1 MLNFQKIR
9 AILFYFSVFLFF
21 TGLPYIIAFSLGYKF
36 NPHTFKFY
44 KTGLIYIKTQP
55 EGAKIYVNGKLIPE
69 RSPASIYELIPGI
82 YKIVLELQQHYPW
95 KGEVDVEAGKALR
108 LDKVILFP
116 LRPDLEQLNQERFSS
131 FRIDTEKKIIYY
143 LDEENKVVYRSNL
156 DGNNFE
162 DVVSLPE
169 RFGQIIGWDISAD
182 KKKIF
187 IFSHHQ
193 IGVLFFDTPIDH
205 DYSDS
210 PILLDYPQEKII
222 NVFWHSDS
230 YHLIVLTNRYVQA
243 IESRPRA
250 LPINLV
256 KLNNEEAV
264 AFYDI
269 KEDTLYFTDTQRSPG
284 GLIYN
289 NLYRMRLNTGLYLL
303 DILMRKANE

>member
-1 MLNFQKIR
+1 
-9 AILFYFSVFLFF
+9 
-21 TGLPYIIAFSLGYKF
+21 
-36 NPHTFKFY
+36 
-44 KTGLIYIKTQP
+44 
-55 EGAKIYVNGKLIPE
+55 
-69 RSPASIYELIPGI
+69 
-82 YKIVLELQQHYPW
+82 
-95 KGEVDVEAGKALR
+95 
-108 LDKVILFP
+108 
-116 LRPDLEQLNQERFSS
+116 
-131 FRIDTEKKIIYY
+131 